1 MRDVDGK
8 IVDRAALR
16 TIRASARSQG
26 KSFVFT
32 NGCFD
37 VLHVGHIE
45 YLAFAR
51 KQGDLLAV
59 GVNSDRSVRELKGPQ
74 RPVVPQEDRV
84 KILAALEC
92 VDYVVIFDELH
103 VDRLIAELLPDIL
116 VKGGDRADWVCG
128 REIVEQN
135 GGRVVLAPV
144 AVGRSTTSTIA
155 NILRVHGV
163 PKPG

>member
-1 MRDVDGK
+1 MRDAQAKVVDRSALTAIRNVARADGK
-8 IVDRAALR
+8 V
-16 TIRASARSQG
+16 
-26 KSFVFT
+26 FVFT

-51 KQGDLLAV
+51 NQGDILAV

-74 RPVVPQEDRV
+74 RPVVPQNERV
-84 KILAALEC
+84 RILAALEC
-92 VDYVVIFDELH
+92 VDYVVLFDELH

-128 REIVEQN
+128 RDIVERH

-144 AVGRSTTSTIA
+144 TEGRSTTNIIA
-155 NILRVHGV
+155 SILRVHGA
-163 PKPG
+163 PNAG